1 MSGKEKKDREV
12 IDFKAFVDVFNTYGK
27 DAALKHVAER
37 YTVQYNTVVKRLRVE
52 SEYRFDQSRDRY
64 YLKDGGNGTA
74 DFLTVEE
81 LSRTDTPGRPVT
93 KEVVGIDNDVVLN
106 LIVDR
111 FFELNR
117 FINFSNR
124 EQKIIINQTSAKAE
138 GYNIEYV

>member
-1 MSGKEKKDREV
+1 MSTEKKKDREV

-37 YTVQYNTVVKRLRVE
+37 YSVQYNTVVKRLRVE
-52 SEYRFDQSRDRY
+52 SEYHFDQSRDRY
-64 YLKDGGNGTA
+64 YLKDRTGNTA
-74 DFLTVEE
+74 DFMTIEE
-81 LSRTDTPGRPVT
+81 LSRTEAPIRPVT
-93 KEVVGIDNDVVLN
+93 QEAVGIDNDAVLN